1 MAIDKHPAEEAL
13 KKAVKLIGYRI
24 HRMPGGTFALY
35 KMLGKSVE
43 PAGAWM
49 TFKQVANF
57 IGANDTI
64 TIRQAVEQRGFVW
77 N

>member
-1 MAIDKHPAEEAL
+1 MAADKHPSEEVL

-35 KMLGKSVE
+35 KRVGQSVE

-57 IGANDTI
+57 IGATDII
-64 TIRQAVEQRGFVW
+64 TIRQAIEQRGVVW